1 MFTFRPAA
9 RENVWLMIGLAGPSG
24 GGKTFSAMRL
34 ATGIAGGKRFCVIDT
49 ESGRASH
56 YADQFQFDVGE
67 LRPPFSPKAY
77 AEAIKAAVAAGY
89 STIVVDSM
97 SHEYAGD
104 GGVLDIQE
112 EEYQRMGGRDSA
124 KMASWI
130 KPKMEHK
137 RMMQELLQVRAHL
150 ILCFRAEPKIDIIKE
165 DGKTKIVPKQS
176 LVGLDGWVPVT
187 EKNVPFELTV
197 SMLLT
202 ADHPGIPKP
211 IKLQEQHRAL
221 FPLDKPITEESGR
234 KIAEWAAG
242 GSKKNSVGENDVKA
256 GSVSARPETSRSTQ
270 TYRGDSSTVVTAGET
285 ATIKGAKAD
294 VDTLAGST
302 VVDAASS
309 PTFITSEQEWA
320 ISQICADNA
329 LPIDKLKRKFEV
341 DSFAQIPASMH
352 QRVVDYLDAQIKAKE
367 K

>member
-24 GGKTFSAMRL
+24 GGKTFSSMRL

-67 LRPPFSPKAY
+67 LRPPFSPQRY

-150 ILCFRAEPKIDIIKE
+150 VLCFRAEPKIDIIKE

-242 GSKKNSVGENDVKA
+242 GSK
-256 GSVSARPETSRSTQ
+256 
-270 TYRGDSSTVVTAGET
+270 
-285 ATIKGAKAD
+285 IKGAKAD
-294 VDTLAGST
+294 VVATST
-302 VVDAASS
+302 PGVATPVGAPNADAASS
-309 PTFITSEQEWA
+309 PTFITSDQEFA
-320 ISQICADNA
+320 IATICADNYIS
-329 LPIDKLKRKFEV
+329 IDKLKSKIGVETL
-341 DSFAQIPASMH
+341 SHIKASDH

-367 K
+367 KP